1 MASARSPSRSLFW
14 LRYNP
19 QSARLVPGAEVYGHG
34 PPAASQPPESQAPV
48 MFHQLWPRIARPL
61 LRLPLLL
68 KILLANSAL
77 VAFGA
82 VAGTLVTVW
91 HVQTFPDDPHY
102 ELIVL
107 FGAAGL
113 ALSFVVN
120 YGVLRLA
127 LTPLDRLQAA
137 VDRVRQGDLETRVEA
152 GRLDD
157 DRFTRLAETFNQM
170 LATVAAATQELRR
183 LSQRILEA
191 QEDER
196 QRVARELHDQSA
208 QSLTLMLVRLRLLER
223 SADAAQ
229 ARQQVQEL
237 RQLTAQ
243 ALEEI
248 RRIALELRPKILEDL
263 GLGEALAWRVDELNA
278 SGAVHASLQ
287 IAGLDHRLPKD
298 LELVLYRVA
307 QEALTN
313 IARHAEARNARLVLE
328 QADGAVAL
336 SIEDDGAGFDADA
349 ALAHPRGLGLSGMR
363 ERLRL
368 VGGTLRITSTPG
380 RGTCLRA
387 TVPLA

>member
-1 MASARSPSRSLFW
+1 ML
-14 LRYNP
+14 
-19 QSARLVPGAEVYGHG
+19 QSI
-34 PPAASQPPESQAPV
+34 
-48 MFHQLWPRIARPL
+48 WRPL

-82 VAGTLVTVW
+82 VAGTVVTVW
-91 HVQTFPDDPHY
+91 HVQTYPADLHY
-102 ELIVL
+102 ELIAL

-113 ALSFVVN
+113 LLSFLIN

-127 LTPLDRLQAA
+127 LNPLERLQAA
-137 VDRVRQGDLETRVEA
+137 VDRVRQGDLTARVEA

-157 DRFTRLAETFNQM
+157 NQFTRLAETFNQM
-170 LATVAAATQELRR
+170 VGAVAGSTQELRR

-223 SADAAQ
+223 SADAEQ
-229 ARQQVQEL
+229 ARQEVKEL
-237 RQLTAQ
+237 RRLTAQ

-278 SGAVHASLQ
+278 AGGVRASLQ
-287 IAGLDHRLPKD
+287 VVGLDRRLSKD
-298 LELVLYRVA
+298 RELVLYRVA

-313 IARHAEARNARLVLE
+313 VARHAEARTARLVLE
-328 QADGAVAL
+328 QAAGTVAL
-336 SIEDDGAGFDADA
+336 SIEDDGVGFEVEAV
-349 ALAHPRGLGLSGMR
+349 LAHPAGLGLSGIR
-363 ERLRL
+363 ERLAL
-368 VGGTLRITSTPG
+368 VGGTLRINSAPG
-380 RGTCLRA
+380 QGTHLTA
-387 TVPLA
+387 TVPAA

>member
-1 MASARSPSRSLFW
+1 
-14 LRYNP
+14 
-19 QSARLVPGAEVYGHG
+19 
-34 PPAASQPPESQAPV
+34 
-48 MFHQLWPRIARPL
+48 MFGQVWRPL

-91 HVQTFPDDPHY
+91 HVQTYPADPHF
-102 ELIVL
+102 ELIAL

-113 ALSFVVN
+113 ALSCLVN

-127 LTPLDRLQAA
+127 LNPLDRLQAA
-137 VDRVRQGDLETRVEA
+137 VDRVRQGDLAARVEA

-157 DRFTRLAETFNQM
+157 DQFTRLAETFNQM
-170 LATVAAATQELRR
+170 VAAVAGSTQELRR

-223 SADAAQ
+223 SADAEQ
-229 ARQQVQEL
+229 ARAQVQVL
-237 RQLTAQ
+237 RALTAQ
-243 ALEEI
+243 ALDEI

-278 SGAVHASLQ
+278 SGVVHASLQ
-287 IAGLDHRLPKD
+287 IVGLDRRLPKD
-298 LELVLYRVA
+298 RELVLYRVA

-313 IARHAEARNARLVLE
+313 IARHAEAHQAHLVLE
-328 QADGAVAL
+328 QVAGLVSL
-336 SIEDDGAGFDADA
+336 SIEDDGVGFDAEA

-363 ERLRL
+363 ERLAL
-368 VGGTLRITSTPG
+368 VGGTVRITSAPG
-380 RGTCLRA
+380 RGTQLRA
-387 TVPLA
+387 ALPAA

>member
-1 MASARSPSRSLFW
+1 ML
-14 LRYNP
+14 
-19 QSARLVPGAEVYGHG
+19 QSIG
-34 PPAASQPPESQAPV
+34 
-48 MFHQLWPRIARPL
+48 RPL

-82 VAGTLVTVW
+82 VAGTVVTVW
-91 HVQTFPDDPHY
+91 HVQTYPADLHY
-102 ELIVL
+102 ELIAL

-113 ALSFVVN
+113 LLSFLIN

-127 LTPLDRLQAA
+127 LNPLERLQADA
-137 VDRVRQGDLETRVEA
+137 VH

-157 DRFTRLAETFNQM
+157 EQFTRLAETFDQM
-170 LATVAAATQELRR
+170 LGAVADSTQELRR

-208 QSLTLMLVRLRLLER
+208 QSLTLVLVRLRLLER
-223 SADAAQ
+223 SADAEQ
-229 ARQQVQEL
+229 ARQEVKEL
-237 RQLTAQ
+237 RRLTAQ

-278 SGAVHASLQ
+278 AGGVRASLQ
-287 IAGLDHRLPKD
+287 VMGLDRRLPKD
-298 LELVLYRVA
+298 RELVLYRVA

-313 IARHAEARNARLVLE
+313 VARHAEARTARLVLE
-328 QADGAVAL
+328 QTAGTVAL
-336 SIEDDGAGFDADA
+336 SIEDDGVGFEVEAV
-349 ALAHPRGLGLSGMR
+349 LAHPAGLGLSGIR
-363 ERLRL
+363 ERLAL
-368 VGGTLRITSTPG
+368 VGGTLRINSAPG
-380 RGTCLRA
+380 QGTHLTA
-387 TVPLA
+387 TVPAA